1 MIVYN
6 ELQIH
11 YYAHPVLGD
20 ESRAVTIF
28 IHVQTLKHPGA
39 HRRGLNRES
48 WRGTPTVTMIVLPG
62 FLMWQKMGLHSKQ
75 HNDLLALDNRNIRV
89 TIVSASILLFEQI
102 YPAGVDERS
111 IFLGSM
117 KIR

>member
-48 WRGTPTVTMIVLPG
+48 
-62 FLMWQKMGLHSKQ
+62 
-75 HNDLLALDNRNIRV
+75 
-89 TIVSASILLFEQI
+89 
-102 YPAGVDERS
+102 
-111 IFLGSM
+111 
-117 KIR
+117 